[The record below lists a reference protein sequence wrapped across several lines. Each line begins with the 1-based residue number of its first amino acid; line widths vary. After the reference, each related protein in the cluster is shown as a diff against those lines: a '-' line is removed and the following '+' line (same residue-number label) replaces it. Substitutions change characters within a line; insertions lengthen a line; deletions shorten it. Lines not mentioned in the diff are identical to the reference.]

1 MKFSDRVV
9 FAPFPGATALFAVLL
24 SGCNGGSASP
34 PTLSTGSVYTAPTV
48 APYAAP
54 PAGVTG
60 ANQPLPMPASGSR
73 PGSAYDVYLTTP
85 PDGNTASFTV
95 FEPNTVTAG
104 QTYPIILTAPG
115 WGGKRTPA
123 SAQATLR
130 AGTNIFSKLLAAG
143 YGVASL
149 DQHGFAGPGSNSGTV
164 NIMDPNHDAQW
175 YLSMVNWMEVNV
187 PWIAFGPSV
196 DGHQVR
202 TAVMGANGS
211 SYGGAFEYFIW
222 QVDDR
227 KRLHA
232 IAPEIITTEY
242 NKSSAPNGVNK
253 NWWNN
258 VLAGAV
264 TSVGATEDPAFFN
277 YMSSAPSTV
286 PEEPAV
292 VNQMFAYHSFE
303 EQCNHVP
310 GVTDGDLGPALSQ
323 QPVPPINLLIMQ
335 GIRDHLFPLY
345 TDYAGFQCASGLGG
359 DVRYWT
365 YQSGHNT
372 GSSVFP
378 DDDPPYTPAGN
389 DLDSGCGSLKHDD
402 AVLAWFNEKLKGQA
416 NAAAA
421 IPKVCVS
428 FVKGDGVAL
437 TSLTTGHA
445 GMQFTVPSTTAT
457 VGNGTSNWRSY
468 LASHGATSVPAIVPL
483 YTVPAAGNV
492 LAGISRLEVTVASSL
507 TAPTMFVGI
516 GHLAVGQTQWDLVN
530 GQVQPLQGTGS
541 LATDTAGEGARLNA
555 GDQVALLIFGDDKR
569 FDASSNPAAPARPTG
584 TVTVSGSIWVP
595 ILPSQPSI

>member
-1 MKFSDRVV
+1 MFIPRRVV
-9 FAPFPGATALFAVLL
+9 LAPFLGATALLAVFL

-34 PTLSTGSVYTAPTV
+34 PPFTTGAAYTAPTV
-48 APYAAP
+48 APFAAP

-73 PGSAYDVYLTTP
+73 AGSAYDVYLTTP
-85 PDGNTASFTV
+85 PDGFTASFTV

-123 SAQATLR
+123 SAQAAVR
-130 AGTNIFSKLLAAG
+130 AGNNIFAKLLAAG

-149 DQHGFAGPGSNSGTV
+149 DQHGFAGPGRNSGMV
-164 NIMDPNHDAQW
+164 DIMDPDHDAPW
-175 YLSMVNWMEVNV
+175 YLSMLNWMEVNV
-187 PWIAFGPSV
+187 PWMAFGPSV
-196 DGHQVR
+196 DGRQTK
-202 TAVMGANGS
+202 TAIMGANGS

-222 QVDDR
+222 QMDDR

-264 TSVGATEDPAFFN
+264 TGAGATEDPAFFN
-277 YMSSAPSTV
+277 YMSSAPNPS

-292 VNQMFAYHSFE
+292 INQMFAYHSFE
-303 EQCNHVP
+303 EQCNHVA
-310 GVTDGDLGPALSQ
+310 GVSDGDLGPVQALQ
-323 QPVPPINLLIMQ
+323 TVPPTNVFIMQ

-345 TDYAGFQCASGLGG
+345 TNYAGFQCASGLGG

-372 GSSVFP
+372 GLAAFP
-378 DDDPPYTPAGN
+378 DDDPPYTPPGN
-389 DLDSGCGSLKHDD
+389 DLDSGCGSLQHDT
-402 AVLAWFNEKLKGQA
+402 AVMAWFNEKLKGQA
-416 NAAAA
+416 NAAAS
-421 IPKVCVS
+421 IPKFCIS

-437 TSLTTGHA
+437 TSLTTGKS
-445 GMQFTVPSTTAT
+445 GMQFAVPSTTAT
-457 VGNGTSNWRSY
+457 VGTGTSNWRSY
-468 LASHGATSVPAIVPL
+468 LAAHGGSSIPTIVPL
-483 YTVPAAGNV
+483 YTVPAGGNI
-492 LAGISRLEVTVASSL
+492 LAGISHLEISVTSSL
-507 TAPTMFVGI
+507 TTPTMFVGI

-530 GQVQPLQGTGS
+530 GQVQPIQGTGS
-541 LATDTAGEGARLNA
+541 LTTDTAGEGARLNPS
-555 GDQVALLIFGDDKR
+555 DQVGLIIFGDDKR
-569 FDASSNPAAPARPTG
+569 FDAAANPAAPARPTG
-584 TVTVSGSIWVP
+584 TVTVSGNIWVP
-595 ILPSQPSI
+595 ILPTQPST